1 MNLCVL
7 QFVLCAHRFDAEA
20 AFLHALELDPSGDA
34 ALFNLAV
41 LYGNNGMEDD
51 MRSTLQQLLQV
62 REFRWKPLSPCS
74 ALTPFF
80 VQINPHHSGARAMAM
95 RLSH

>member
-1 MNLCVL
+1 M
-7 QFVLCAHRFDAEA
+7 
-20 AFLHALELDPSGDA
+20 HALELDPAGDA

-62 REFRWKPLSPCS
+62 REFRCKPK
-74 ALTPFF
+74 A
-80 VQINPHHSGARAMAM
+80 
-95 RLSH
+95 

>member
-62 REFRWKPLSPCS
+62 RQFRLKPLSPCS

-80 VQINPHHSGARAMAM
+80 V
-95 RLSH
+95 